1 MSTPIQNN
9 QTTTI
14 EITLT
19 QEQKETLEKAAAI
32 SSQNLSEYLLAAALQ
47 LAEETPLQPEAI
59 VLSEKDWQIVTS
71 AIANPPEL
79 NPRLKAAI
87 REYIADLE
95 DERKWDK
102 TFKKTQQQLIDAAR
116 RAKQEIAEGK
126 AKPLDYDQL

>member
-32 SSQNLSEYLLAAALQ
+32 SSQTLSEYLLAAALQ

-59 VLSEKDWQIVTS
+59 ALSEKDWEIVTS
-71 AIANPPEL
+71 SI
-79 NPRLKAAI
+79 
-87 REYIADLE
+87 
-95 DERKWDK
+95 
-102 TFKKTQQQLIDAAR
+102 
-116 RAKQEIAEGK
+116 
-126 AKPLDYDQL
+126 